1 MLVVLLG
8 TCPYVGRVSTMA
20 HGDSKVKA
28 FREICDKSF
37 DDFQK
42 STLMLKQEKSTLML
56 GQLLMKVKHFR
67 RMKCTTKAVRFNSYA
82 HLSFMGGVLLKVDI
96 RQMKQCVHF

>member
-1 MLVVLLG
+1 
-8 TCPYVGRVSTMA
+8 MA

-56 GQLLMKVKHFR
+56 GQLLMKVKPFR
-67 RMKCTTKAVRFNSYA
+67 RMK
-82 HLSFMGGVLLKVDI
+82 
-96 RQMKQCVHF
+96 